1 MSILN
6 FYQSTKRLKI
16 HQIEKIRENQM
27 LTEKKKPIKL
37 IGIGLIIISVIAGL
51 SFWNI
56 NKKSVNKQLVIGIS
70 PSFAKPLQVA
80 ADEAKAQGLDVKLVE
95 FSDWNTPNITLN
107 HGDIDANFFQHQPFL
122 DNAKKETDFKIKAF
136 DKGAATHV
144 GLYSK
149 KYQSFADIPDQA
161 KVVLPN
167 DPVNQGRALQ
177 LLQQA
182 ELITLNEP
190 NNFLSG
196 LKDIATNP
204 KNLQFIEVEGPQ
216 TARAIDE
223 ADLAFGYPHYLRL
236 AKTADPEKALIF
248 DSNNDKRFAILFA
261 VREDYEDIDGKLRK
275 FVDIYQNSAKVK
287 AALDTD
293 FGATLWFPG
302 WK

>member
-1 MSILN
+1 MA
-6 FYQSTKRLKI
+6 QTAKTKW
-16 HQIEKIRENQM
+16 
-27 LTEKKKPIKL
+27 TL
-37 IGIGLIIISVIAGL
+37 IGVVAAVIVISLVIWNQKKSNHNNELIIGL
-51 SFWNI
+51 
-56 NKKSVNKQLVIGIS
+56 S

-80 ADEAKAQGLDVKLVE
+80 AEEAKAQGINVKLVE

-136 DKGAATHV
+136 DVGAATHV

-149 KYQSFADIPDQA
+149 KYKSFAELPDQA
-161 KVVLPN
+161 KVVVPN

-182 ELITLNEP
+182 GLITLQQP
-190 NNFLSG
+190 DNFLSS
-196 LKDIATNP
+196 LKEIASNP
-204 KNLQFIEVEGPQ
+204 KKLQFIEVEGPQ

-236 AKTADPEKALIF
+236 AKTADPESALIF
-248 DSNNDKRFAILFA
+248 DSNTDKRFAILFA
-261 VREDYEDIDGKLRK
+261 VREDYQDVDGKLRK
-275 FVDIYQNSAKVK
+275 FVNIYQNSPKVK
-287 AALDTD
+287 AALDAD
-293 FGATLWFPG
+293 FGEKLWFPG

>member
-1 MSILN
+1 MS
-6 FYQSTKRLKI
+6 
-16 HQIEKIRENQM
+16 
-27 LTEKKKPIKL
+27 TETKKPIKL
-37 IGIGLIIISVIAGL
+37 IVIGLIMISMIAGL
-51 SFWNI
+51 SSWSI
-56 NKKSVNKQLVIGIS
+56 NKKSGNQQLVIGIS

-122 DNAKKETDFKIKAF
+122 DNAKKQTDFKIKAF

-149 KYQSFADIPDQA
+149 KYQSFAEIPNQA
-161 KVVLPN
+161 KVVVPN

-182 ELITLNEP
+182 HLITLIEP
-190 NNFLSG
+190 DNFLSS
-196 LKDIATNP
+196 LKDIKTNP

-236 AKTADPEKALIF
+236 AKTVDPEKALIF
-248 DSNNDKRFAILFA
+248 DSNTDKRFAILFA
-261 VREDYEDIDGKLRK
+261 VREDYEDVDGKLRK
-275 FVDIYQNSAKVK
+275 FVDIYQNSPKVK

-293 FGATLWFPG
+293 FGAKLWFAG